1 MEKFSKK
8 LSDKQSQRL
17 ENNALRS
24 LPRTKALIDF
34 SSNDYLG
41 TAKNGELEQNT
52 LDLLKK
58 YMKAWK
64 QNFTP

>member
-8 LSDKQSQRL
+8 LSDKLLQRL

-24 LPRTKALIDF
+24 LSRSKLLIDF
-34 SSNDYLG
+34 SFNDYLG
-41 TAKNGELEQNT
+41 MARNGELEQNT

-58 YMKAWK
+58 YMKA
-64 QNFTP
+64 

>member
-58 YMKAWK
+58 YRKAWK

>member
-58 YMKAWK
+58 YRKA
-64 QNFTP
+64 

>member
-58 YMKAWK
+58 YMKA
-64 QNFTP
+64 